1 MAEPLPRCSADTPQE
16 WSISSTH
23 SESDDTLLDEEM
35 SYQNLYKLEDLE
47 AQPNANGDFKDKTTV
62 SPVAAEYT
70 IATQKKL
77 IYLSVYF
84 GLNLGLTLYNKAL
97 LGNFH
102 FPWLLT
108 AFHAASASLGCFV
121 LESRGYVKPTKLG
134 THETLVLVAF
144 SFLFT
149 INIAISNVSLAMVSV
164 PFHQIMRS
172 TTPVF
177 AILIHRIMFSR
188 SYSTSTYLSL
198 VPLTVGV
205 GLCTY
210 GDYYFTP
217 VGFIY
222 TLAGTI
228 LAATK
233 TIVTNRLMTGTL
245 ALPALEI
252 LLRMSPLAALQ
263 SLFLAHYTGELKVF
277 VEWVEAGHLTN
288 SMILALVGN
297 GTIAFLLNVSSFQT
311 NKLAGALTIT
321 VCGNLKQCLTI
332 VCGIV
337 LFHVKVGPLNALGMV
352 FALLGAALYSKV
364 ELKRKMQG

>member
-1 MAEPLPRCSADTPQE
+1 MTDHLLRCSTDTPQE
-16 WSISSTH
+16 WIHSSTN
-23 SESDDTLLDEEM
+23 SEGDETLLDDEM
-35 SYQNLYKLEDLE
+35 SYQNLHKVEDIE
-47 AQPNANGDFKDKTTV
+47 SQPVFDPEFKEKPIA
-62 SPVAAEYT
+62 SPLAAEYT
-70 IATQKKL
+70 IPIQKKL

-108 AFHAASASLGCFV
+108 AFHAASASLGCFA
-121 LESRGYVKPTKLG
+121 LEARGYVKQTKLRSSD
-134 THETLVLVAF
+134 TLVLIAF

-177 AILIHRIMFSR
+177 ALLIHRIMFSR

-198 VPLTVGV
+198 VPLVMGV

-217 VGFIY
+217 IGFMY
-222 TLAGTI
+222 TLAGTV

-233 TIVTNRLMTGTL
+233 TIATNRLMTGSL

-263 SLFLAHYTGELKVF
+263 SLLLAYYTGELCAF
-277 VEWVEAGHLTN
+277 SQWIEAGHLTN
-288 SMILALVGN
+288 FMLVALIGN
-297 GTIAFLLNVSSFQT
+297 GMIAFLLNVSSFQT

-332 VCGIV
+332 ICGIV
-337 LFHVKVGPLNALGMV
+337 LFNVKVGPLNALGMV
-352 FALLGAALYSKV
+352 FALAGAAWYSKV
-364 ELKRKMQG
+364 ELKKKTQG